1 VNADTDA
8 HASLRVSDMRF
19 AYRRSGCGG
28 VPVILLH
35 GWPQTSWAWRRVTPL
50 LDPTCEV
57 VAPDLPGFGHS
68 SKPDGGFDK
77 RTVTRRLREFV
88 RALGLPRVALVGHD
102 LGGHVAYAY
111 AAQWPDE
118 VSHLVFIESSLPGF
132 GQEDA
137 MDVSKGGSWH
147 FGFNMAGDISE
158 ELVRGRERLFVE
170 HFIRRETVG
179 LFDPGAVSAADINHY
194 AQALA
199 RPGGLRSSFSYYR
212 TLPLDRADNLV
223 WGQTPL
229 PMPVLAV
236 GAEWGYGPASAA
248 TIRRVASDVD
258 DVRIERCG
266 HYPAEERPA
275 ELAIAILDFLA
286 KPSRALSRDA
296 TGTSGTKGATNER

>member
-1 VNADTDA
+1 MTLDT
-8 HASLRVSDMRF
+8 SYETLRIDDMRF
-19 AYRRSGCGG
+19 TYCRVGSGGT
-28 VPVILLH
+28 PVVLLH
-35 GWPQTSWAWRRVTPL
+35 GWPQTSLAWRRVAPL
-50 LDPTCEV
+50 LGQSFEV

-77 RTVTRRLREFV
+77 KTIARRLRDLV
-88 RALGLPRVALVGHD
+88 HALSLPRIALAGHD

-132 GQEDA
+132 GQEEA

-158 ELVRGRERLFVE
+158 ELVRGREHLFVDYLM
-170 HFIRRETVG
+170 HRETVG
-179 LFDPGAVSAADINHY
+179 LFDPDAVSDADIGHY
-194 AQALA
+194 ARALA

-212 TLPLDRADNLV
+212 TLPGDRGDNLI
-223 WGQTPL
+223 WGRTPL

-236 GAEWGYGPASAA
+236 GAAGGYGGESAR
-248 TIRRVASDVD
+248 TIRRVAN
-258 DVRIERCG
+258 DVRDVLIERCG

-275 ELAIAILDFLA
+275 ELAAAIRHFLT
-286 KPSRALSRDA
+286 STA
-296 TGTSGTKGATNER
+296 TAA